1 MTEGVSVGTAAEA
14 VGVEAHVLRHWED
27 VGVLVPRRTASGHR
41 RYDDELLTRARL
53 VRLCQHAGLSLSDI
67 RQLGVG
73 DRERRIALIDATLDR
88 IRADVSK
95 LRRAERFLSHVVRC
109 VHPVVSQ
116 CPDCAGF
123 AQAQR

>member
-1 MTEGVSVGTAAEA
+1 
-14 VGVEAHVLRHWED
+14 
-27 VGVLVPRRTASGHR
+27 
-41 RYDDELLTRARL
+41 

-88 IRADVSK
+88 IRADVSN

-109 VHPVVSQ
+109 VHPMVSE